1 MIYFDNAATTKPSE
15 TAFKKAE
22 IFLKENFYNPSAL
35 YRGGLNAAQE
45 ISDARESVLNNL
57 GLDSSKY
64 EVVFTSCGTESDN
77 LAVFCS
83 GKRGIYVTDKGEHSA
98 IHKSF
103 IELARRKIET
113 YFIELN
119 KDGSV
124 KAEEL
129 FDFVKNN
136 DVCFVSVMH
145 VNNETGAINDISSI
159 ADELKRIKPSLIFH
173 SDGVQAYGKIPFV
186 FSENI
191 DMYSVSAHK
200 VNALKGCGA
209 LVKKRKL
216 HLSPILFGG
225 GQEHDLRS
233 GTENVF
239 GIKVFQ
245 YAGEKHYAD
254 IRASFDK
261 VKEINAY
268 IRENLDK
275 DLFAVLSGDF
285 ASPYILSVSAK
296 GLKGEVVMHALEDYG
311 IIVGNGSACSSR
323 NRYSRVIEACGY
335 NSSVLD
341 GVIRISFS
349 SENTI
354 EEARE
359 FTVKINE
366 TVRRLKGI
374 MG

>member
-1 MIYFDNAATTKPSE
+1 MIYFDNAATTKPSYD
-15 TAFKKAE
+15 AVKKAE
-22 IFLKENFYNPSAL
+22 MFLKENFYNPSAL
-35 YRGGLNAAQE
+35 YRGGLECAKE
-45 ISDARESVLNNL
+45 ISDARDSILNNL
-57 GLDSSKY
+57 GLDCSKY

-98 IHKSF
+98 VYKSF
-103 IELARRKIET
+103 IELARRKIDT
-113 YFIELN
+113 HFIGLN

-124 KAEEL
+124 NTEEL
-129 FDFVKNN
+129 FEFVKNN
-136 DVCFVSVMH
+136 DVCFVSIMH
-145 VNNETGAINDISSI
+145 VNNETGAINDVSAI
-159 ADELKRIKPSLIFH
+159 ADELKKIKPSLVFH

-225 GQEHDLRS
+225 GQENDLRS

-245 YAGEKHYAD
+245 YAGEKHYSD
-254 IRASFDK
+254 IRANFNK
-261 VKEINAY
+261 VKEINDY
-268 IRENLDK
+268 IREHLDK
-275 DLFAVLSGDF
+275 DIFTVLSGYA

-296 GLKGEVVMHALEDYG
+296 GLKGEVIMHALEDLG

-335 NSSVLD
+335 NNSVLD

-349 SENTI
+349 SDNTL
-354 EEARE
+354 EEAHE
-359 FTVKINE
+359 FTLKINE
-366 TVRRLKGI
+366 TARRLKGI